1 VTHTV
6 LLDDSIFTNQ
16 PLRRIR
22 LRDHQQALGAIA
34 SKACQRTLV
43 AHVCGYAGD
52 VISQPRRMPVGAT
65 DLIVGAE
72 GNDGLA
78 QPELL

>member
-1 VTHTV
+1 
-6 LLDDSIFTNQ
+6 
-16 PLRRIR
+16 
-22 LRDHQQALGAIA
+22 
-34 SKACQRTLV
+34 
-43 AHVCGYAGD
+43 
-52 VISQPRRMPVGAT
+52 MPVGAT